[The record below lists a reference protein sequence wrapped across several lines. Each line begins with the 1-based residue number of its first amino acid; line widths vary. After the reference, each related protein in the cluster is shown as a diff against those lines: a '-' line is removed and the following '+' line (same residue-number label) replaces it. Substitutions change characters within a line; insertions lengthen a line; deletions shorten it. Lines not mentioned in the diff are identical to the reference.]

1 MNKADPEDDGSGR
14 RTSWCLGAGWLLL
27 PLRGGVVLPDRI
39 ELSTSP
45 FIPLSLSR
53 PIRLRAGPSLHRMRP
68 SRSAARPRPTDG
80 RADATHFPLFGLSAK

>member
-39 ELSTSP
+39 ELSFT
-45 FIPLSLSR
+45 PLPLSR
-53 PIRLRAGPSLHRMRP
+53 PDRFAGWTIPSPHARVQVSSTSAEMGAPPPPFSLIRPLREIR
-68 SRSAARPRPTDG
+68 
-80 RADATHFPLFGLSAK
+80 